1 VEHDKLFSTSLGIS
15 WVRGGMAVVNYRYQL
30 DRRDKEEVYIGL
42 ALHLMDGEIWEE
54 TEVGEVS
61 GKHGQRRLP
70 PLY

>member
-1 VEHDKLFSTSLGIS
+1 
-15 WVRGGMAVVNYRYQL
+15 MAVVNYRYQL